1 MKEWIGW
8 IISFAY
14 DGIVPVVFWET
25 IAVVL
30 RMVVLST
37 AFVKFHH
44 TFPIYLEAESS
55 ARLELAISRLYWSG
69 VSKTPRKCFES
80 NFS

>member
-1 MKEWIGW
+1 
-8 IISFAY
+8 
-14 DGIVPVVFWET
+14 VVFWET

-37 AFVKFHH
+37 AFVKFRH
-44 TFPIYLEAESS
+44 TFPIYWAAESW
-55 ARLELAISRLYWSG
+55 ARLELSISLLYWSG
-69 VSKTPRKCFES
+69 VSKTPRKDFES